1 VLGGSPAAFGKIISD
16 DVEKWGKAVKF
27 AGIKPE

>member
-1 VLGGSPAAFGKIISD
+1 VLALSPADFSKLIAED
-16 DVEKWGKAVKF
+16 TEKWGKAVKS